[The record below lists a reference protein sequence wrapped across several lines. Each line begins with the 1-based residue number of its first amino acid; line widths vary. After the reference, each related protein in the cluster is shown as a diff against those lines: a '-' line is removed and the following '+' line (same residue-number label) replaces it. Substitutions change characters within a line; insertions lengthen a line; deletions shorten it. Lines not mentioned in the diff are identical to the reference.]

1 MISYKNRRAL
11 SMRTNVVVGL
21 VLALAAGSIASS
33 AVFAARKAPLC
44 FGKKATIVGT
54 NRDPIRSVKLVGTA
68 RSDVIVGLGG
78 SDRIE
83 GRGGDDL
90 ICAGGG
96 EDYVLAGDG
105 DDKLRGGARMD
116 TLIGGKGR
124 DHMWGGGNTD
134 SLRGGSG
141 DDRLFGGSGHEDSL
155 IGGAGNDLLDGG
167 RGYDLAEFWDSPGG
181 IEADLTTGTATG
193 YGDDE
198 LISIEGL
205 IGSNGDDALTGD
217 DLSNN
222 LQGGDGNDVIRALG
236 SSADGGMDIL
246 RSAGGENILD
256 GGDGPDIA
264 SYNLNPWGV
273 TADLAAGTTTTPG
286 FGSDTLIGIEN
297 LTGSKNDDTLIGDD
311 GDNVII
317 GNGGDDTM
325 DGRGGTD
332 EVSFIE
338 SREPVNADL
347 SMGSADSGE
356 WGSDT
361 FVNFENLSGSVWRD
375 VLTGDDGPNFIW
387 GGDRADS
394 IFGLGGDD
402 VLIGARGTDE
412 ANGGADSDACDA
424 ETEVDCELDP
434 PDLSNAASHELFVSS
449 TEGNSSACMVG
460 RIAFVRDF
468 PRRARSDIYSINPNG
483 TGITKLTATGDAW
496 SPAWSPDGTRIA
508 YDDWSDGDGEIYVM
522 GADGSNVVQLT
533 DNMIADATPAWSP
546 DGEWIAFARSDDD
559 LPDSDIFDIYK
570 MRADGSEIT
579 PLTESEAQ
587 EWTPTWSPDSSRIA
601 FFSDD
606 KIVVMNADGTEP
618 SQLQMA
624 HLANSPDWASGER
637 IFYAGDHETGLSEI
651 HMINAD
657 GTGKKR
663 LTRRAGEDQSP
674 SVSPNGRRITYG
686 RDYDLATMRTDGARV
701 RMIHRGRGDV
711 YAPDWG
717 RTPCN

>member
-1 MISYKNRRAL
+1 MISFKNRLA
-11 SMRTNVVVGL
+11 SSIRTNVVVGM
-21 VLALAAGSIASS
+21 VLALAAGNIASS
-33 AVFAARKAPLC
+33 AVSAAPKVPLC

-96 EDYVLAGDG
+96 ENYVLAGDG
-105 DDKLRGGARMD
+105 DDKVRGQANFD
-116 TLIGGKGR
+116 TLIGGKGHDR
-124 DHMWGGGNTD
+124 MWGGGGTD
-134 SLRGGSG
+134 ALLGGRGH
-141 DDRLFGGSGHEDSL
+141 DRLFGGPGHEDSL

-205 IGSNGDDALTGD
+205 IGSNGDDALTGS

-222 LQGGDGNDVIRALG
+222 LQGGAGNDVIRALG
-236 SSADGGMDIL
+236 SAADGGMDIL

-264 SYNLNPWGV
+264 SYNLNPWPV

-286 FGSDTLIGIEN
+286 FGSDTLIGIEH
-297 LTGSKNDDTLIGDD
+297 LTGSKNNDTLIGDD

-325 DGRGGTD
+325 DGRGGMD

-338 SREPVNADL
+338 SREPVVADL
-347 SMGSADSGE
+347 SMGTADAGE
-356 WGSDT
+356 WGTDT

-394 IFGLGGDD
+394 ILGLGGDD

-434 PDLSNAASHELFVSS
+434 PHCRTWKVTNYLTASPKETRRPVWSGASLSYATFRAAHATTSTASIRTGRASPSSLRRVKRGRRRGLPTVPASPMTTGPTAMVKSTSWTPMDPMSCSSQTTRSRMPHPRGRRMVNGSHSLEATTIFPTRTSS
-449 TEGNSSACMVG
+449 TSTRCERTG
-460 RIAFVRDF
+460 VRS
-468 PRRARSDIYSINPNG
+468 PR
-483 TGITKLTATGDAW
+483 
-496 SPAWSPDGTRIA
+496 
-508 YDDWSDGDGEIYVM
+508 
-522 GADGSNVVQLT
+522 
-533 DNMIADATPAWSP
+533 
-546 DGEWIAFARSDDD
+546 
-559 LPDSDIFDIYK
+559 
-570 MRADGSEIT
+570 
-579 PLTESEAQ
+579 
-587 EWTPTWSPDSSRIA
+587 
-601 FFSDD
+601 
-606 KIVVMNADGTEP
+606 
-618 SQLQMA
+618 
-624 HLANSPDWASGER
+624 
-637 IFYAGDHETGLSEI
+637 
-651 HMINAD
+651 
-657 GTGKKR
+657 
-663 LTRRAGEDQSP
+663 
-674 SVSPNGRRITYG
+674 
-686 RDYDLATMRTDGARV
+686 
-701 RMIHRGRGDV
+701 
-711 YAPDWG
+711 
-717 RTPCN
+717 